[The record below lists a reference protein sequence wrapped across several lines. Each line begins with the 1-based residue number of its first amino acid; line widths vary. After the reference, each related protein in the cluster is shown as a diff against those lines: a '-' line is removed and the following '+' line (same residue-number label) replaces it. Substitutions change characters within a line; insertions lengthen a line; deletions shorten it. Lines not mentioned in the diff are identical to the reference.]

1 MYVDDTTIYA
11 MASNPDLVVT
21 ALNKVLS
28 KLHVHVWCCH
38 NLLTPHPGNPDLVV
52 TALNK
57 VLSKLHVLSGVVI
70 IS

>member
-1 MYVDDTTIYA
+1 MLGPILFSIFCNDLPDICNKGENGEIHMYVDDTTIYA

-28 KLHVHVWCCH
+28 KLHV
-38 NLLTPHPGNPDLVV
+38 
-52 TALNK
+52 
-57 VLSKLHVLSGVVI
+57 LSGVVI

>member
-28 KLHVHVWCCH
+28 KLHV
-38 NLLTPHPGNPDLVV
+38 
-52 TALNK
+52 
-57 VLSKLHVLSGVVI
+57 LSGVVI